1 MKNNLYQEFIVP
13 FKHSFRVMR
22 NAFLALFLFVG
33 TTYATES
40 YSQNMR
46 VTVVSSGISTAQVL
60 SEIEE
65 QTDYLFVYDVNE
77 VNLDR
82 RVNVDAENRPVS
94 EVLDEVFEGTDVDYA
109 MEGKNI
115 MLMKRSK
122 KEAPASAQQTSENTI
137 QGVVTD
143 ANGEPII
150 GANIMIEGTTTGTIT
165 DFDGRF
171 TLDVPENATLQISY
185 IGFVSQ
191 NVKVNGRKDI
201 TVKLV
206 EDAQA
211 LDEVVVVGYGVMKK
225 RDITGSISS
234 LKAKDITSVPASNVL
249 ESMQGRIAGLDMT
262 KSDGEAGASLS
273 FTLRGNRSL
282 NASNA
287 PLIMVDG
294 VAYGTTLDINPSDIE
309 SIEVLKD
316 ASSTAIYGS
325 RGANGVIL
333 ITTKRGATGKTNVSF
348 NAYFGPQMAAGV
360 ADIMNAEEY
369 ANFKR
374 EAYRTQGI
382 TDDNLIFTAKELE
395 GLKNRE
401 FVDFQDLCLHTG
413 FVQNYEVSVTGG
425 TEKTK
430 INMSLGYYKEEGLFK
445 NDDLTRFNGM
455 MGIDQTITNRLK
467 VGASMLITYKDNNKR
482 QDPLNQANKIIP
494 IGKVYNDDGTLNM
507 FPSYGSSTSVSPLA
521 DEEENAYKNNTLTKR
536 FFGSA
541 YLNWEIVDDLMLRS
555 TLGVDL
561 NSARN
566 GYFYDKNTINGG
578 AKESKSG
585 AEMVSNNNYTWETTL
600 NWNKTFGKHNFNILL
615 GNSVISNHAE
625 TFDMSGKN
633 QTYSGNLFWNLSSA
647 TDQREIGSDLVED
660 RMLSFFGRVHYKLYE
675 KYLFNFSLRADG
687 SSVLAKGH
695 KWGYFPS
702 AAFAWRMIDENF
714 MKGARSFMSDFK
726 LRFSWGISGNSAISP
741 YQTLGGLGS
750 TTYAFGDT
758 GAYGFYPR
766 NISNKDL
773 GWEKTQTFNFGID
786 FGFFNNRING
796 NIEIYQTNTTDLLM
810 SRQLPPT
817 SGFQSVM
824 ENVGEMRNRGVEV
837 VVNTVNFKPATKG
850 GFSWDTSLSFTLN
863 RESIQSLTS
872 GATRDLVNYWFVGSP
887 VNVFYDYNKIGI
899 WQLDEEA
906 EAAKYGQKP
915 GDIKVE
921 DINHDGVISPDDDR
935 KIVGTERPDFV
946 LGMNNYF
953 SYKNFD
959 LSVFMYARVGQT
971 IESEASGNYKIDG
984 LENGP
989 VVDYWTPDHPT
1000 NSHPRPDMNK
1010 NQSSA
1015 YMSTLWYQDGS
1026 FLKIRDVTL
1035 GYTFPDKWM
1044 HKIKVSKFRL
1054 YATLKNFF
1062 TFSHM
1067 SPYDP
1072 ERGGSLSFPMT
1083 KQVVFGVNLNF

>member
-1 MKNNLYQEFIVP
+1 
-13 FKHSFRVMR
+13 MR
-22 NAFLALFLFVG
+22 NFSKAILVASAALCLNLSAF
-33 TTYATES
+33 
-40 YSQNMR
+40 SQNVSFSIQN
-46 VTVVSSGISTAQVL
+46 VTVKEAMEQLKKTSGYSFVFSSS
-60 SEIEE
+60 
-65 QTDYLFVYDVNE
+65 
-77 VNLDR
+77 
-82 RVNVDAENRPVS
+82 
-94 EVLDEVFEGTDVDYA
+94 DVDT
-109 MEGKNI
+109 
-115 MLMKRSK
+115 SK
-122 KEAPASAQQTSENTI
+122 KVSVSGQNSSIQNIIKQILQGQNGLDYEI
-137 QGVVTD
+137 QGKKIIVKKLSDLPSDKIQKISVKGKVVD
-143 ANGEPII
+143 VNGEPII
-150 GANIMIEGTTTGTIT
+150 GATIKELGTTNGTIT
-165 DFDGRF
+165 DFDGNF
-171 TLDVPENATLQISY
+171 SFDVAKDAKLEISY
-185 IGFVSQ
+185 VGYKQ
-191 NVKVNGRKDI
+191 EYLKAQPD
-201 TVKLV
+201 KLLAV
-206 EDAQA
+206 TMEEDTET

-234 LKAKDITSVPASNVL
+234 LKSKDIVSVPVSNVL
-249 ESMQGRIAGLDMT
+249 ETMQGKIAGLDMT
-262 KSDGEAGASLS
+262 KSTGEAGAALN

-333 ITTKRGATGKTNVSF
+333 ITTKRGNTGKTNFSF
-348 NAYFGPQMAAGV
+348 NAYFGPQTAAGV
-360 ADIMNAEEY
+360 ADIMTAEEY
-369 ANFKR
+369 ANLKR

-395 GLKNRE
+395 GLKNHD

-413 FVQNYEVSVTGG
+413 FVQNYEISVNGG

-430 INMSLGYYKEEGLFK
+430 VNMSVGYYKEDGLLK
-445 NDDLTRFNGM
+445 NDNLTRFNGM
-455 MGIDQTITNRLK
+455 VGVDQTITNSLK
-467 VGASMLITYKDNNKR
+467 VGASMLLTYKDNNKR

-494 IGKVYNDDGTLNM
+494 IGKVYNDDGSLNL

-521 DEEENAYKNNTLTKR
+521 DEEPNAYANNTISKR
-536 FFGSA
+536 LFGSLYA
-541 YLNWEIVDDLMLRS
+541 NWEIVKDLLLRS

-561 NSARN
+561 NSSRN
-566 GYFYDKNTINGG
+566 GFYYDKNTISGG
-578 AKESKSG
+578 TKESKSG
-585 AEMVSNNNYTWETTL
+585 AELTNINNYTWETTL
-600 NWNKTFGKHNFNILL
+600 NWNKTFGIHGINLLL
-615 GNSVISNHAE
+615 GNSVISNHNE
-625 TFDMSGKN
+625 VFDMSGKN
-633 QTYSGNLFWNLSSA
+633 QIFSGNLFWNLSSA
-647 TDQREIGSDLVED
+647 TDQREIDSDLVED
-660 RMLSFFGRVHYKLYE
+660 NMLSFFGRIHYKLNE
-675 KYLFNFSLRADG
+675 KYLFNVSLRADG

-695 KWGYFPS
+695 QWGYFPS
-702 AAFAWRMIDENF
+702 AAFAWRIIDEKF
-714 MKGARSFMSDFK
+714 MSKTRSFISDLK
-726 LRFSWGISGNSAISP
+726 LRLSWGLSGNSAISP

-758 GAYGFYPR
+758 GAYGYYPR

-773 GWEKTQTFNFGID
+773 GWEKTQTFNVGVD
-786 FGFFNNRING
+786 FGFLNNRING

-824 ENVGEMRNRGVEV
+824 ENVGEIRNRGVEV
-837 VVNTVNFKPATKG
+837 VVNTINVQPTTKD
-850 GFSWDTSLSFTLN
+850 GFSWDTNINFTLN

-872 GATRDLVNYWFVGSP
+872 GSTRDLVNNWFVGSP
-887 VNVFYDYNKIGI
+887 ISVFYDYNKIGI
-899 WQLDEEA
+899 WQLGEEA

-935 KIVGTERPDFV
+935 KIVGTGRPDFV
-946 LGMNNYF
+946 IGMNNYF
-953 SYKNFD
+953 SYRNFD

-971 IESEASGNYKIDG
+971 IRSEASGNYKIDG

-989 VVDYWTPDHPT
+989 VVDYWTPENPT

-1010 NQSSA
+1010 NLSSA

-1026 FLKIRDVTL
+1026 YLKIRDITL
-1035 GYTFPDKWM
+1035 GYTFPSKWM
-1044 HKIKVSKFRL
+1044 DKMKVSRL
-1054 YATLKNFF
+1054 RIYGTMKNFF

-1067 SPYDP
+1067 KPYDP

-1083 KQVVFGVNLNF
+1083 KQIVFGINLNF